1 MKENDE
7 KCPWPVCAKNKEKN
21 SHDKNDEAFSFYI
34 TKLNPLLQEKIKRK
48 NKKIKE
54 KMIKKK
60 KAAYTVA
67 TTFFSFFFSFF
78 FCFTQLLTGQ
88 NHFKKSKKQKQSFP
102 LETHDAFGKN
112 YQAN

>member
-60 KAAYTVA
+60 RQLTQSQLH
-67 TTFFSFFFSFF
+67 FFLFSFPSFF
-78 FCFTQLLTGQ
+78 VLL
-88 NHFKKSKKQKQSFP
+88 NF
-102 LETHDAFGKN
+102 
-112 YQAN
+112 